1 MPLTLPSIHQED
13 KKIDATV
20 GKLEIR
26 NTFATPVTMSDVVV
40 VLSIK
45 DIPYPIVPDTAFH
58 PINTEA
64 AFNRIR
70 NQLRT
75 STNIYIQQSFEV
87 ILLNLYK
94 LLIVA
99 KKMQTVWATVF
110 EYEDQPLY
118 IVRNLAHTNTTLPY
132 RRVLVVRCY
141 DFNIPYPM
149 RTWDRVSSSL
159 SHGEF
164 YPSPSETMSQ

>member
-1 MPLTLPSIHQED
+1 MS
-13 KKIDATV
+13 
-20 GKLEIR
+20 
-26 NTFATPVTMSDVVV
+26 VTT
-40 VLSIK
+40 LSIK
-45 DIPYPIVPDTAFH
+45 DIPYPLVPNTAFH

-64 AFNRIR
+64 AFHRIR

-94 LLIVA
+94 LLIA
-99 KKMQTVWATVF
+99 GKKMQTVWATVF

-132 RRVLVVRCY
+132 RRVLVVRWY

-149 RTWDRVSSSL
+149 RTWDRVHNSL
-159 SHGEF
+159 THEEF
-164 YPSPSETMSQ
+164 YPSPLTTTWQ